1 MLFVHLIYVLANYI
15 GVLVLLAEKC
25 RVFLGVFFLI
35 LLAFG
40 KTEENKSMQQSMQ
53 QKSYVDGN

>member
-25 RVFLGVFFLI
+25 RVFFFS
-35 LLAFG
+35 FV
-40 KTEENKSMQQSMQ
+40 KTEENKSTQHLTLSLEIRLDLNNTHQT
-53 QKSYVDGN
+53 